1 MRQLPILLASYV
13 FGSAFA
19 GADIIDVRE
28 IGDTQRPDI
37 FIAFDRAPELVET
50 RLEGRVLEL
59 EIAAAPESTRRILPA
74 GNAWITS
81 IETQAFDNR
90 QIVRLE
96 LTRAASDLSVA
107 RTQSGLRLTWT
118 PSGNTISA
126 EPVANEALAELPEMT
141 AQGAMT
147 AAENTAAENRVAVE
161 ASTEAA
167 PILLTETQSA
177 AQQPD
182 TSRVDCEAATVALE
196 ADSWNIDAL
205 MVHSGCLMA
214 QGATADAIPL
224 LERVVAFEPGRFDA
238 VIALAEANESLG
250 NFESAHALYE
260 QAATVAATDGQAV
273 AARARARRLTN

>member
-1 MRQLPILLASYV
+1 MRQLPILLASFV
-13 FGSAFA
+13 FGSAFV

-37 FIAFDRAPELVET
+37 FIAFDRAPELVES

-118 PSGNTISA
+118 PSGDTISA
-126 EPVANEALAELPEMT
+126 EPVANEAPAELPEMT

-147 AAENTAAENRVAVE
+147 AAENTVVVE

-205 MVHSGCLMA
+205 MVHSRCLMA

-250 NFESAHALYE
+250 NVESAHALYE